1 MGPQANQ
8 SKHGISLQSIDQD
21 KIWKHVAITVSLPI
35 RLQRVVFKT
44 FGKLLI
50 SEKAADN
57 EAKSFI
63 KR

>member
-1 MGPQANQ
+1 MGSQANQ
-8 SKHGISLQSIDQD
+8 LKHRISLQSIDQN
-21 KIWKHVAITVSLPI
+21 KIWKHVAITVSFPI
-35 RLQRVVFKT
+35 HLQRVVFKA